1 MSGMCRKSKRECG
14 IVEGRLAAD
23 DDEAPADYQKW
34 LLMGNS
40 KAAPSAE
47 EWPNLAQNPRV
58 CSFILR
64 TGHNQMNDTQTADA
78 LPRLQASQLACV
90 L

>member
-1 MSGMCRKSKRECG
+1 M
-14 IVEGRLAAD
+14 VEGRLAAD

-47 EWPNLAQNPRV
+47 PNGRTLGSPRV
-58 CSFILR
+58 L
-64 TGHNQMNDTQTADA
+64 
-78 LPRLQASQLACV
+78 L
-90 L
+90 